1 MFTLVLSGPTF
12 KRKHVYDTVQ
22 VGTLR
27 LHLPEV
33 FLTQCL
39 QVGKGTRRVEAT
51 PSKRRAGY
59 RGISVKRLKVKQ
71 AKQYKPWP

>member
-51 PSKRRAGY
+51 PGRAGY
-59 RGISVKRLKVKQ
+59 QGISLKRLKVNQ